1 MNRKDFLQLSG
12 LSMAAFF
19 FLGTRAFAGIQPT
32 VQSEPTLIDSDKRV
46 IIIGSGYGGA
56 VAALRLCEAGIPV
69 TMLEMGLNWEKS
81 GERFSTMIKPG
92 HSAAWL
98 RNRTIAPFFNV
109 FHLDKFTGALDRL
122 DFEHIK
128 IWLGRGVGGGSL
140 VNGGMAVTPKRAYFS
155 ELFPDLDADAFYN
168 HYFPLANR
176 ELKTNVIDE
185 KFLNECEF
193 YKFNKVG
200 EAEAHK
206 AGFKTVRVPNVY
218 DFDYMEREYRNEVPR
233 SALAGEVIYGNNHGK
248 NSLDKTY
255 LKKALATGL
264 LEILDLHKVNHI
276 THQPDHSYTLDVSV
290 INTSGE
296 QVQHK
301 LMQAAK
307 LFLAAGTMGTLE
319 LLLKSKAQ
327 NRLTTDEHVGKDW
340 GNNGNFMTGRNWV
353 RAFSGGTGFRQSTI
367 PVGGIDHW
375 EDKKHP
381 FFVEIAPLP
390 MGMNVAT
397 SLYLMVNKVPKPG
410 KVSYDAQRQ
419 KLELTWNTSHTAHM
433 RNNARYFIRKMNKT
447 NGGTRSHLL
456 FHNGYG
462 ADICYHP
469 LGGIVLGKAT
479 NEFGKLNAHE
489 NLYVIDGS
497 LIPASIG
504 VNPFVTITALAEYC
518 MEQII
523 KQDFKVTEEMVFAN
537 NRKTGKM

>member
-1 MNRKDFLQLSG
+1 L
-12 LSMAAFF
+12 
-19 FLGTRAFAGIQPT
+19 
-32 VQSEPTLIDSDKRV
+32 
-46 IIIGSGYGGA
+46 
-56 VAALRLCEAGIPV
+56 
-69 TMLEMGLNWEKS
+69 
-81 GERFSTMIKPG
+81 
-92 HSAAWL
+92 
-98 RNRTIAPFFNV
+98 
-109 FHLDKFTGALDRL
+109 
-122 DFEHIK
+122 
-128 IWLGRGVGGGSL
+128 
-140 VNGGMAVTPKRAYFS
+140 
-155 ELFPDLDADAFYN
+155 
-168 HYFPLANR
+168 PLANR

-353 RAFSGGTGFRQSTI
+353 RAFS
-367 PVGGIDHW
+367 
-375 EDKKHP
+375 
-381 FFVEIAPLP
+381 A
-390 MGMNVAT
+390 
-397 SLYLMVNKVPKPG
+397 
-410 KVSYDAQRQ
+410 
-419 KLELTWNTSHTAHM
+419 
-433 RNNARYFIRKMNKT
+433 
-447 NGGTRSHLL
+447 
-456 FHNGYG
+456 
-462 ADICYHP
+462 
-469 LGGIVLGKAT
+469 
-479 NEFGKLNAHE
+479 
-489 NLYVIDGS
+489 
-497 LIPASIG
+497 PASGSRRFRWAALTIG
-504 VNPFVTITALAEYC
+504 K
-518 MEQII
+518 I
-523 KQDFKVTEEMVFAN
+523 KSIPSLWKSRHCRWE
-537 NRKTGKM
+537 